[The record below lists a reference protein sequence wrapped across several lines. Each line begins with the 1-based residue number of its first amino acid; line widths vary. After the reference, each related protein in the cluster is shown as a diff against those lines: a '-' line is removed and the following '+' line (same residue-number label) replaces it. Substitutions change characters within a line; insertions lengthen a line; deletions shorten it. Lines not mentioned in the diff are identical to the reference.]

1 MAAPA
6 ADEAWCRET
15 VPRVMELVSL
25 RLPQRDVCA
34 LLAVSPWCYR
44 ALVANP
50 RLWEVFDLREMKNAS
65 DRLIRALP
73 LKISDKGI
81 EAVTSL
87 CPNLQALSIYWI
99 VRLTDLSIGHIT
111 KNCRQIVD
119 LNLSGCK
126 VDDLQPRERRY
137 QRLQPA
143 PPDPARPRRRTRRT
157 PSSPP
162 LPPPPRGNNTIVREV
177 HMERSSMARARKVRR
192 TLYSLLLPL
201 PSPHG
206 RSPDFAPTA
215 DPTLRARLGATAGTP
230 PRELT
235 SVSPPNISDKGMRLI
250 ANSYQGLKK
259 LNITRCIK
267 LTDDGL
273 TEVLQKCSSLESLN
287 LYALSSFTDKVYK
300 EIGLLSNLTFLD
312 LCGAQNLS
320 DDGLVWISRCAGLT
334 YLNLT
339 WCVRVTDAG
348 VVAIAQGCRS
358 IELLSLFGIVGVT
371 DACLDVLSKSC
382 SHSLTTLDVN
392 GCIGIKCSSTYHNP
406 CFHDAI

>member
-1 MAAPA
+1 MYIYTHGQPATARFPSEMAAPA

-15 VPRVMELVSL
+15 VPRVMELVSP

-50 RLWEVFDLREMKNAS
+50 RLWEVFDLREMKNAG
-65 DRLIRALP
+65 DRLITALP
-73 LKISDKGI
+73 LARYRHLKILNLEFAQDIEDRHFVHLKEMSGISLKNLEFLNLNACQKISDKGI

-87 CPNLQALSIYWI
+87 CPNLQALCIYWI
-99 VRLTDLSIGHIT
+99 VGLKDSSIGHIT

-126 VDDLQPRERRY
+126 
-137 QRLQPA
+137 
-143 PPDPARPRRRTRRT
+143 
-157 PSSPP
+157 
-162 LPPPPRGNNTIVREV
+162 
-177 HMERSSMARARKVRR
+177 
-192 TLYSLLLPL
+192 
-201 PSPHG
+201 
-206 RSPDFAPTA
+206 
-215 DPTLRARLGATAGTP
+215 
-230 PRELT
+230 
-235 SVSPPNISDKGMRLI
+235 
-250 ANSYQGLKK
+250 GLKK

-273 TEVLQKCSSLESLN
+273 TEVLRKCSSLESLN

-339 WCVRVTDAG
+339 WCVHVTDAG

-392 GCIGIKCSSTYHNP
+392 GCIGIKRRSQGDLLKLFPLLS
-406 CFHDAI
+406 CFKVHS